1 MPLNIIGGKDKGSY
15 RCNADNGV
23 GKPLSK
29 DVFVNVQGE
38 YKFSALTRQLL
49 QKVVTEDTDT
59 KITITSIIFSWSFD
73 KRSTTLH
80 AQYTYYCKAL
90 GTMHAQYLFFVPL
103 IYFYKLFFLYM

>member
-29 DVFVNVQGE
+29 DVFVNVQGA
-38 YKFSALTRQLL
+38 YKYSALTKQLL

-59 KITITSIIFSWSFD
+59 KITIISIIFPWSFVLT
-73 KRSTTLH
+73 KEALHCMHNTHTTV
-80 AQYTYYCKAL
+80 K
-90 GTMHAQYLFFVPL
+90 P
-103 IYFYKLFFLYM
+103 

>member
-38 YKFSALTRQLL
+38 YKYSALTRQLL
-49 QKVVTEDTDT
+49 QKVVTEDTDA
-59 KITITSIIFSWSFD
+59 KITITSIIFSWSFVLT
-73 KRSTTLH
+73 KEALHCMHNTHTT
-80 AQYTYYCKAL
+80 
-90 GTMHAQYLFFVPL
+90 VRP
-103 IYFYKLFFLYM
+103 